1 MIYLVSCLKKLIMA
15 WDARGLWDFFFLKP
29 IATISVNG
37 AQEGKKTASLLQNTS
52 NTFPISAV
60 QFFLLKLSTL
70 QALKIVK
77 KMMISGGSKSPLV
90 VTSPQRLQ
98 LCLSEQQ
105 AIGELP

>member
-1 MIYLVSCLKKLIMA
+1 MGCPWLMGFL
-15 WDARGLWDFFFLKP
+15 FFE
-29 IATISVNG
+29 AHCYNISQWG
-37 AQEGKKTASLLQNTS
+37 PGGEKTASLLQNTS

-77 KMMISGGSKSPLV
+77 EMMISGGSKSPLV